1 MSAPNNIEIERK
13 FLLKNDAWKKDV
25 AGTIDMVAGY
35 LSGTADNKIVILL
48 DGANSAIVTSNG
60 RDSFTFPV
68 TDFSLAKNL
77 YDLKTREPLC
87 TIRIRMENNEA
98 RFVFKGKPPENDP
111 LSRAEYDFAVDAIT
125 AKKAL
130 HALCPANELIS
141 KTRHLVPHA
150 GKKWE
155 IDVFH
160 GKNTGLVVA
169 EIELSTADE
178 KIVLPDW
185 AGEEVSLDFRYSNSA
200 LAKLPYSEWCAASA
214 RNKPP
219 SP

>member
-1 MSAPNNIEIERK
+1 MSTAGNVEIERK
-13 FLLKNDAWKKDV
+13 FLLKNDAWKNGV
-25 AGTIDMVAGY
+25 TGTIEMLAGY
-35 LSGTADNKIVILL
+35 LSGVIDNQTVILL
-48 DGANSAIVTSNG
+48 EGEDSVIVTSNG

-87 TIRIRMENNEA
+87 TIRIRMENDEA
-98 RFVFKGKPPENDP
+98 RFVFKGKPQENDP
-111 LSRAEYDFAVDAIT
+111 LSRTEYDFAVDAGI

-150 GKKWE
+150 GKQWE

-160 GKNTGLVVA
+160 GKNTGLIVA
-169 EIELSTADE
+169 EIELSSADE
-178 KIVLPDW
+178 KIALPDW

-200 LAKLPYSEWCAASA
+200 LAKLPYSEWPAAAA